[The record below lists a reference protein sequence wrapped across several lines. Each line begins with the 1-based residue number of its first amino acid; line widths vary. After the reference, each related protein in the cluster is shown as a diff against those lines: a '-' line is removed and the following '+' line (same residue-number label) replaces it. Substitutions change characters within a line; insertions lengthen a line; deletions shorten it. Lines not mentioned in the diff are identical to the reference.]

1 MKKRTGLVC
10 LTAALLLLFVPGT
23 LLAAPQGK
31 ATAKSSDLNLKLYGE
46 QKMYPNFM
54 TNADFNDNQTPYDYV
69 LDESGAMDEYSIRS
83 QSRIGIQGN
92 GVNWSFNTILEG
104 DFNLNQANAD
114 HVTAG
119 DSSVMQI
126 NAEDFGIEKLK
137 YTYDFED
144 SGVPVTLKAGWFDE
158 YLDIETGGLLFGDD
172 HPTIG
177 LYGNTQGVSW
187 KIFHM
192 LIDDKIAVKS
202 GGEDTLNQQD
212 RRAGQHA
219 LGGFPTLDS
228 DDEDWYVHAARAGIS
243 KTFRFMGG
251 ISNLKFNPIYAF
263 SDNRAKDAQT
273 HYAGLQMHGKL
284 ANITPKAE
292 FIYAYGAKEDYQ
304 PAGKDADI
312 RAYAAHLALQSNI
325 DTKFKPYVGGNY
337 VTGDDDANDDEINA
351 FNSITNIS
359 RWTPTFGGFPRK
371 KNYQG
376 MENAFI
382 YRYVPVLGSF
392 LYSNTPG
399 GLGQISALEADPYDG
414 YGGAFNTSSAA
425 SPGMKNL
432 GIGAEGDIKKLSY
445 KAQFRY
451 FWFEDTGALEDVAEK
466 HNAHYLQQDGESPIA
481 DDNLKYTKDLNPD
494 IDNEMG
500 WEADFLLS
508 YNFNSHFSLG
518 NLVSVFA
525 PGQGIQDYQESL
537 YVNRNYGKFDEIAYQ
552 DTISMIWSF

>member
-1 MKKRTGLVC
+1 MKKRTGLIC
-10 LTAALLLLFVPGT
+10 LTAAMLLLFVPGT
-23 LLAAPQGK
+23 LTAAPQGK
-31 ATAKSSDLNLKLYGE
+31 ATAKSSTLNLKLYGE
-46 QKMYPNFM
+46 QKLYPTFM
-54 TNADFNDNQTPYDYV
+54 SNMDFNDGNTPYDYT

-83 QSRIGIQGN
+83 QTRIGIQGN
-92 GVNWSFNTILEG
+92 GVNWTFNTILEG

-119 DSSVMQI
+119 DSSVLQI

-137 YTYDFED
+137 YTYNFKDT
-144 SGVPVTLKAGWFDE
+144 GIPVTLKAGWFDD
-158 YLDIETGGLLFGDD
+158 YLDIETGGLLYGDD

-192 LIDDKIAVKS
+192 LIDDEIAVQS
-202 GGEDTLNQQD
+202 GGNDQLNQQGMI
-212 RRAGQHA
+212 AGQHA
-219 LGGFPTLDS
+219 LGAFPILDS
-228 DDEDWYVHAARAGIS
+228 DDNDWYVTAARAGIS

-251 ISNLKFNPIYAF
+251 ISSLKFNPIYAF
-263 SDNRAKDAQT
+263 SDNRKKDAQT

-284 ANITPKAE
+284 GNITPKAE
-292 FIYAYGAKEDYQ
+292 FIYAYGAKEDYA
-304 PAGKDADI
+304 PANKDADI

-325 DTKFKPYVGGNY
+325 NTKFKPFVGGNY
-337 VTGDDDANDDEINA
+337 VTGDDDAQDDEINA
-351 FNSITNIS
+351 FNSITNIA
-359 RWTPTFGGFPRK
+359 RWTPTFGGFPLK
-371 KNYQG
+371 ENYQG

-392 LYSNTPG
+392 LYSNTPE
-399 GLGQISALEADPYDG
+399 GLGQISALRKDPFDG

-425 SPGMKNL
+425 SPGMQNL

-451 FWFEDTGALEDVAEK
+451 FWFQDTGALEYVATA
-466 HNAHYLQQDGESPIA
+466 HNFHYLKADGKNPLNYQD
-481 DDNLKYTKDLNPD
+481 KYLTEKD

-500 WEADFLLS
+500 WEADLLLS

-518 NLVSVFA
+518 NLISVFA
-525 PGQGIQDYQESL
+525 PGQGVQDYQESL
-537 YVNRNYGKFDEIAYQ
+537 YVNRNYGEFDEIAYQ
-552 DTISMIWSF
+552 NTISMIWSF